1 MRLRTTAL
9 PLLAVVLAAAPG
21 AAAQERGGTV
31 PEEFV
36 RAMFAGYGEGVEVVV
51 GRLPEGIPGAALP
64 SGARVL
70 GGLTHPRG
78 ATAVV
83 AVPAAP
89 EDALAAYAAQVER
102 AGGWRR
108 AGQPQQPTPQG
119 AFAST
124 SMVDR
129 MLVLCGQ
136 GGVLRPIA
144 APRGEGG
151 SYLRLTL
158 DRGPQGS
165 PCRRESPARP
175 TEEADVPFPTLQPL
189 PGSMTQGG
197 GGGSSSSNGVTTERR
212 WSAHI
217 QASASPADIA
227 AHYAAELRR
236 AGWTVGAPAATPG
249 AAALTADTR
258 DAQGQPW
265 RGVLT
270 VVAKPGSAREAG
282 FTMMLWAPQ

>member
-1 MRLRTTAL
+1 MRLRPTAL
-9 PLLAVVLAAAPG
+9 PLLAIVLAAAPG
-21 AAAQERGGTV
+21 AAAQDRGGTV

-51 GRLPEGIPGAALP
+51 GRLPEGIPGGALP
-64 SGARVL
+64 SGARAL
-70 GGLTHPRG
+70 GGLSHPGG

-83 AVPAAP
+83 AVPTSP
-89 EDALAAYAAQVER
+89 EDALAAYAAQMER
-102 AGGWRR
+102 AAGWRR

-124 SMVDR
+124 PLVDR
-129 MLVLCGQ
+129 MVVLCGE
-136 GGVLRPIA
+136 GGVLRPSTV
-144 APRGEGG
+144 PRREGG

-165 PCRRESPARP
+165 ACRREAPARQGDE
-175 TEEADVPFPTLQPL
+175 TDVPFPTLQPL
-189 PGSMTQGG
+189 PGSMTRGG

-212 WSAHI
+212 WTAHI
-217 QASASPADIA
+217 EASASPADIA

-249 AAALTADTR
+249 ASALTADLR

-282 FTMMLWAPQ
+282 FTMMLWGPQ